1 MERRNVSFEQVKA
14 KIEAKRNT
22 EPMINPTHPNQYITV
37 VKINDYPFAV
47 PFVVMENGGCF

>member
-1 MERRNVSFEQVKA
+1 
-14 KIEAKRNT
+14 
-22 EPMINPTHPNQYITV
+22 MINPTHQNQYITV